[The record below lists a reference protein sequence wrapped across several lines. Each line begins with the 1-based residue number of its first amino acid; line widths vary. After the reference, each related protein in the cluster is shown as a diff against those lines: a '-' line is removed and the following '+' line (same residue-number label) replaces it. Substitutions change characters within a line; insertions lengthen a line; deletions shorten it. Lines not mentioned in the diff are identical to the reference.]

1 MFPMFPL
8 FQVAFFEVVD
18 RGRQGSLFLSPG
30 EGADWPQLHGDLR
43 IF

>member
-18 RGRQGSLFLSPG
+18 RGQGSLFLSPG